1 MPGMEPAGVE
11 PIDDIQH
18 EPDQSP
24 RWQPLPQ
31 RGRHQELLITINR
44 TIRTSHAPVFRES
57 PQHSRTP
64 PGDLA
69 TASVT
74 TAEIAPSPE
83 DFPDAS
89 SDQLVPGSLVFTRPD
104 GPVSLDDFRAWW

>member
-18 EPDQSP
+18 EPDQMP

-69 TASVT
+69 TASATVT
-74 TAEIAPSPE
+74 KGADTRAAGDRDTWRRWGQGVGDKGWALP
-83 DFPDAS
+83 AS
-89 SDQLVPGSLVFTRPD
+89 
-104 GPVSLDDFRAWW
+104 

>member
-18 EPDQSP
+18 EPDQMP

-69 TASVT
+69 TASAT
-74 TAEIAPSPE
+74 PAKGPERHQTSAEV
-83 DFPDAS
+83 DDGGN
-89 SDQLVPGSLVFTRPD
+89 GSAAVRTLMGR
-104 GPVSLDDFRAWW
+104 RHR

>member
-69 TASVT
+69 TASATASKGAERRQRYGAT
-74 TAEIAPSPE
+74 TC
-83 DFPDAS
+83 
-89 SDQLVPGSLVFTRPD
+89 PGAARRTSARPAT
-104 GPVSLDDFRAWW
+104 G